1 MLLQEYFQLYLWLA
15 QYFLWTVC
23 HRSLHSSLNGEW
35 VCGHMCAWMCGSMC
49 AGGGAYM
56 CACRRSGWDT
66 ECLTLTFLHSLRQDL
81 SLNLEVAYLA
91 KSTGQYAPTISA
103 SPALGFHVCGLAFLH
118 GFWGDQTWE
127 PCCSANTL
135 LSESSPEVPQEGT
148 SSERKQNLKFNS
160 SVTLATVLSLRSHV

>member
-66 ECLTLTFLHSLRQDL
+66 ECLTLTFLHSLSQDF

-103 SPALGFHVCGLAFLH
+103 SPALGFRVCGTLPGFFTWILGGSDSGAMLFGKHFAEWVISWGPTRGYFQWKETKFKVQFLCH
-118 GFWGDQTWE
+118 I
-127 PCCSANTL
+127 SH
-135 LSESSPEVPQEGT
+135 
-148 SSERKQNLKFNS
+148 R
-160 SVTLATVLSLRSHV
+160 SVTP